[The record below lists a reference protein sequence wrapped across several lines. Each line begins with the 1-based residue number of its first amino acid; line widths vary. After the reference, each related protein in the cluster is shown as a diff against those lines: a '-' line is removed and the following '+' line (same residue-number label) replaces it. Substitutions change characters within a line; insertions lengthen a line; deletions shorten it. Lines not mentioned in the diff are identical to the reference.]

1 MFKIQMSIALFVC
14 IFVTPKVY
22 AFSLNLRKINK
33 KYKNS
38 KDLSIEYN
46 GVQILLFDNANKT
59 ISFLIQT
66 NELT

>member
-1 MFKIQMSIALFVC
+1 MSIALFVY

-22 AFSLNLRKINK
+22 AFSFNLRKINK